1 MIRQDETWNRHV
13 GDIDGG
19 NAVNDHVTERVLMQY
34 SCQQQFFDLYF
45 NIVGNYMTRQISFAS
60 YVLVLVSAFAFVGC
74 GGGGGE
80 ATYEAPSDEITAEQ
94 IKESEDYEKQMEAD
108 NLRQQ
113 SEGTK

>member
-1 MIRQDETWNRHV
+1 
-13 GDIDGG
+13 
-19 NAVNDHVTERVLMQY
+19 
-34 SCQQQFFDLYF
+34 
-45 NIVGNYMTRQISFAS
+45 MTRQISFAS

-74 GGGGGE
+74 GGGGGGA

-113 SEGTK
+113 SGEGTK

>member
-1 MIRQDETWNRHV
+1 MNGTCADAIQLSTAIFRP
-13 GDIDGG
+13 
-19 NAVNDHVTERVLMQY
+19 
-34 SCQQQFFDLYF
+34 YF

-74 GGGGGE
+74 GA
-80 ATYEAPSDEITAEQ
+80 ATGDATFEAPSDEITADQ
-94 IKESEDYEKQMEAD
+94 QQESDDYEKQMEAD